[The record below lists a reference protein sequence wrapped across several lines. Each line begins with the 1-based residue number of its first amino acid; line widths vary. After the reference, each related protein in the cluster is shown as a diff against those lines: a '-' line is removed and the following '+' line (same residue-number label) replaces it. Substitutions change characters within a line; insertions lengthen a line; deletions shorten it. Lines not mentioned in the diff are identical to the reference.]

1 MVDLYNHA
9 RLPTDVGPDP
19 RYFVLAMTVCGEE
32 WTVEYATRITI
43 HSPMVIFT
51 TLTRGN
57 WAQDPATYLH
67 AVQEVLSHSFLYME
81 EKMARME
88 ELLRVPGPANPSS
101 VKVEL
106 QPRTYGTSAE
116 MAKRREARMKKQ
128 LEEQE
133 REAKELESQEK
144 ATKQQAGKGR
154 KRLTKQPL
162 GEAGKKP
169 TEQPAERTRSRSTP
183 AIKSQANATVSFF
196 LSVSSVSSL
205 FP

>member
-9 RLPTDVGPDP
+9 RLPTDIGPDP

-32 WTVEYATRITI
+32 WTVEYATRIT
-43 HSPMVIFT
+43 PMVLFT

-67 AVQEVLSHSFLYME
+67 AVQEVLSHSLPYME
-81 EKMARME
+81 EKMARMRQ
-88 ELLRVPGPANPSS
+88 LLCVPGAADPSM
-101 VKVEL
+101 KVEL

-116 MAKRREARMKKQ
+116 AAKRRAAKTKKQ
-128 LEEQE
+128 LEKQE

-144 ATKQQAGKGR
+144 ATKRQAGKGR
-154 KRLTKQPL
+154 KKLTEQPV
-162 GEAGKKP
+162 GEAGKIS
-169 TEQPAERTRSRSTP
+169 TEPPAERNRSRSTP
-183 AIKSQANATVSFF
+183 AIKSQANAMVSLS